1 MEQRRPRLGD
11 IVDDYCTRERRL
23 ANHVVVAMVGD
34 DIKQTRCTTCDAE
47 HAYKNAK
54 VPPKRKKAETPAAL
68 IKQVADGLADKPRLT
83 NEPSSAAEDAGP
95 TSAPV
100 PMAAA
105 ESMAAGADMPADPAV
120 ASAVEPAV
128 EDGPVHRQLIRA
140 TLPRV
145 PGEEREARPIPEF
158 TMRTVRNA
166 RTFRNGSGRAGGKG
180 GNRPQKGR
188 TAAANFRPG
197 VMGSWSPANPRPR
210 GGAPQPGNRPPQQ
223 PRPQGRKKPR

>member
-1 MEQRRPRLGD
+1 MEQRQPRLGD

-47 HAYKNAK
+47 HAYKHAK
-54 VPPKRKKAETPAAL
+54 VPPRRKKGETPAAL
-68 IKQVADGLADKPRLT
+68 IKQVADGLADKPRL
-83 NEPSSAAEDAGP
+83 SSETTAADDA
-95 TSAPV
+95 APAFD
-100 PMAAA
+100 PPPAA
-105 ESMAAGADMPADPAV
+105 ESMAAGADVPADEA
-120 ASAVEPAV
+120 AANQVEPAA

-145 PGEEREARPIPEF
+145 PGEERETRPIPEF

-166 RTFRNGSGRAGGKG
+166 RPFRNGPGRPGGKG
-180 GNRPQKGR
+180 GNRPPKGR
-188 TAAANFRPG
+188 AAAANFRPG

-210 GGAPQPGNRPPQQ
+210 GGGPQSGNRPPQQ
-223 PRPQGRKKPR
+223 TRPQGRKKPR

>member
-54 VPPKRKKAETPAAL
+54 VPPRRKKGETPAAL
-68 IKQVADGLADKPRLT
+68 IKQVADGLADKPRLSS
-83 NEPSSAAEDAGP
+83 EPSAAEDAARVSEP
-95 TSAPV
+95 TPPPAAEAT
-100 PMAAA
+100 AAA
-105 ESMAAGADMPADPAV
+105 ALVPAEQPAAVQA
-120 ASAVEPAV
+120 EPAA

-140 TLPRV
+140 TLPRL

-158 TMRTVRNA
+158 TMRTVRSA
-166 RTFRNGSGRAGGKG
+166 RAFRNGPGRPGGKG
-180 GNRPQKGR
+180 GNRPPKGR
-188 TAAANFRPG
+188 AAAADFRPG

-210 GGAPQPGNRPPQQ
+210 GGGPPSGNRPPQQ